1 MKATAMPKSEC
12 LTCGNIAEWI
22 WEEAFDKF
30 GFRDGESQ
38 VMTHEVVA
46 VLEKAGYE
54 VRSWQWGCHNEI
66 IIEIAR
72 DGEPLIPASAKCGYD
87 DPRSYL
93 PAEIIALLDRELP
106 EDGGLVS

>member
-1 MKATAMPKSEC
+1 MPKSEC
-12 LTCGNIAEWI
+12 LTCGGIAEWT

-66 IIEIAR
+66 IIEIAK
-72 DGEPLIPASAKCGYD
+72 DGVQLIPAKAKIGYD
-87 DPRSYL
+87 DPRDYL
-93 PAEIIALLDRELP
+93 PSKIVTLLDRELP
-106 EDGGLVS
+106 EDEVLAS